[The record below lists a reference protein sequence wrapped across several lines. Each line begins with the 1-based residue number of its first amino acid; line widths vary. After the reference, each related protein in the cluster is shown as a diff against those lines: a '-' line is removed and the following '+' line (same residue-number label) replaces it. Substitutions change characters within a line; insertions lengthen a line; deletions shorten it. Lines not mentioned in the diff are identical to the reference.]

1 MLTPLKSEITQ
12 LSDPSHE
19 ARRFRIVLSTFER
32 NLELLFKDTG
42 MTTSVDHTALALA
55 FSKWRQNFDATKHL
69 AGLNRDDYVIYA
81 AGMMLKELIAAKP
94 LTVSRKSDAKS
105 DQTSVV
111 VDQRLAVW
119 PEGYAY
125 TSFCLAFVATIIGE
139 QGGELP
145 LPSKETDETKFWDSF
160 RENTREDPATAVA
173 FFDFIC
179 GQNPNWDAPDAPY
192 FRPAFSSLT
201 KLIK

>member
-32 NLELLFKDTG
+32 NLELLFRDTG
-42 MTTSVDHTALALA
+42 MATTVDHTALALA
-55 FSKWRQNFDATKHL
+55 FSRWRQNFDATKHL
-69 AGLNRDDYVIYA
+69 ASLNRGDYVIFA
-81 AGMMLKELIAAKP
+81 AGLMLKELIAAKP
-94 LTVSRKSDAKS
+94 LTVSRPKASPSQAPAIR
-105 DQTSVV
+105 
-111 VDQRLAVW
+111 DQRLTVW

-125 TSFCLAFVATIIGE
+125 TSFCLAFVSTIISE

-145 LPSKETDETKFWDSF
+145 LPSKKTEEAKFWDSF
-160 RENTREDPATAVA
+160 RENTHEDPATAVA

-179 GQNPNWDAPDAPY
+179 GQEPNWDAPDAPY